1 MAVSNP
7 RKPLSAGDNLDLWL
21 RSGGMCAMCK
31 KQLILEELGTKTNIG
46 EKAHV
51 IGHGDKG
58 PRREQGK
65 MHGIDDA
72 SIDSSNNLIFL
83 CSEHHKLIDTQKEL
97 YPAKRLFEIKKAHE
111 DFVLSRLNINNKSIA
126 LIHKTM
132 HGPID
137 QIVLSQQIDS
147 VLVECISHQEQF
159 TDFSLEGW
167 EKGKEDNEKL
177 YKTFIDYYQ
186 TYNGVRAEVFPLSP
200 IPLLIHLGTLI
211 SDTVPVTIYQY
222 DRYKQVWVSS
232 APPHVI
238 GNLPDL
244 ELTASYVENKTK
256 VLICMISV
264 SYPVHI
270 EDIKVVVNHS
280 QFDLLN
286 ISVAQPSTDLV
297 LYREHV
303 LQISKLFKMRT
314 EELHEKNRY
323 NDIHLFYAGPAGLAI
338 ELGRCV
344 NKNIWP
350 YIHLYQYRFREMP
363 RHLHA
368 LSV

>member
-1 MAVSNP
+1 VANP
-7 RKPLSAGDNLDLWL
+7 RKSLSVGENLDLWL
-21 RSGGMCAMCK
+21 RSGGMCAICK
-31 KQLILEELGTKTNIG
+31 KNLILEEVGTKTNIG

-65 MHGIDDA
+65 MHGIDDTNV
-72 SIDSSNNLIFL
+72 DNSNNLIFL
-83 CSEHHKLIDTQKEL
+83 CTEHHKLIDTQKEL
-97 YPAKRLFEIKKAHE
+97 YPALRLFEMKKAHE

-147 VLVECISHQEQF
+147 VLLECISYQEQF
-159 TDFSLEGW
+159 TDFTPEGW
-167 EKGKEDNEKL
+167 SKGKEDNEKI
-177 YKTFIDYYQ
+177 YKTFMEYYKVH
-186 TYNGVRAEVFPLSP
+186 NGVRAEIFPLSP

-222 DRYKQVWVSS
+222 DRFNQGWVSS
-232 APPHVI
+232 APPHLT
-238 GNLPDL
+238 NSLPDL
-244 ELTASYVENKTK
+244 GLTTLFLDNQAK
-256 VLICMISV
+256 VLTCIISV
-264 SYPVHI
+264 SYPVHL
-270 EDIKVVVNHS
+270 EDIEVVVDQS
-280 QFDLLN
+280 EFDILN
-286 ISVAQPSTDLV
+286 ISVAQPSTELV
-297 LYREHV
+297 LYKEHV
-303 LQISKLFKMRT
+303 SQISRQFKIRV
-314 EELHEKNRY
+314 EELHEKKRY
-323 NDIHLFYAGPAGLAI
+323 NDIHLFYAGPAGLAV
-338 ELGRCV
+338 ELGRSV

-350 YIHLYQYRFREMP
+350 YIHLYHYRFREMP